1 MLFQLYFLCYQ
12 LIIHLINFKEHLFI
26 FNFSYEL
33 MDVNEYL
40 MFYININNH
49 LKYLNVEVIIIII
62 NFKIID
68 IILILLFHIMHKTR
82 NYI

>member
-1 MLFQLYFLCYQ
+1 
-12 LIIHLINFKEHLFI
+12 
-26 FNFSYEL
+26 